1 MSCFDS
7 SRKLLLMV
15 EQVVVEYRVDI
26 PEGIRTVMHR
36 FLLGPVG
43 FLAVGCRAIFAP
55 LALWA
60 VVTIAIWL
68 ILWGL
73 GHSQPGAKDA
83 SFSVAAFVAGGFVTF
98 MLPSGCA
105 TSGIQSAKVMS
116 AKAAVVA
123 LASDGATVR
132 RLKDAVDVM
141 KARCEGRIKRLSW
154 ALGIAWAA
162 LLWDF
167 VNTVLKTDLAVA
179 ERNHNANDLLGY
191 GLIFMLAAVGFACYE
206 AAVRVLFQTMDFAFI
221 EASAEFGNTE
231 SSSS

>member
-1 MSCFDS
+1 MSCFES

-15 EQVVVEYRVDI
+15 EQTVVEYRVDI
-26 PEGIRTVMHR
+26 PEGVRTVMHR

-43 FLAVGCRAIFAP
+43 FLAVGFRAISAP
-55 LALWA
+55 LVLWA
-60 VVTIAIWL
+60 VVTIVIWL
-68 ILWGL
+68 VLWGL

-105 TSGIQSAKVMS
+105 TSGIKPAKVMS

-123 LASDGATVR
+123 LASDGAAVR
-132 RLKDAVDVM
+132 RLKDAVGVM

-162 LLWDF
+162 LLWAF
-167 VNTVLKTDLAVA
+167 VNTVLKTDLAAA
-179 ERNHNANDLLGY
+179 ERNHNANDLFGY
-191 GLIFMLAAVGFACYE
+191 GLIFMLAAIGFACYE

-221 EASAEFGNTE
+221 EAGAEFSSTE
-231 SSSS
+231 HSTG